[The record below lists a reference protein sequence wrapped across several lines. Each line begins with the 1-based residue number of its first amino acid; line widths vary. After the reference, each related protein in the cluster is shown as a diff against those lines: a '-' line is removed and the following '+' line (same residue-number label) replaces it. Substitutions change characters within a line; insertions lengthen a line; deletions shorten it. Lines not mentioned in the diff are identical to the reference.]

1 MKKNKKATTRVMAA
15 AMVALMFFGVL
26 AGLLVYLL

>member
-1 MKKNKKATTRVMAA
+1 MKNRKLKMRIMAA

-26 AGLLVYLL
+26 AGLLVYVL

>member
-1 MKKNKKATTRVMAA
+1 MKNKKLTMRIMAG

-26 AGLLVYLL
+26 AGLLVYLI

>member
-1 MKKNKKATTRVMAA
+1 MKKTKMSARILAGVI
-15 AMVALMFFGVL
+15 VAIMFFGVL